1 MRNRIRPR
9 PKLARQ
15 IMTQSSIPSLETVA
29 FNNQKINH
37 ALDVLVDLACEADQ
51 VDRIDHDELQKTS
64 QLLLFF
70 SLIGDSD
77 SENELDS
84 I

>member
-9 PKLARQ
+9 LKLARQ
-15 IMTQSSIPSLETVA
+15 IMPQSSIPSLEKVA
-29 FNNQKINH
+29 FNNHKINRT
-37 ALDVLVDLACEADQ
+37 LELLVDLACEADQ

-64 QLLLFF
+64 QLMLFL
-70 SLIGDSD
+70 SLIGESD

>member
-1 MRNRIRPR
+1 MRNRIRAR
-9 PKLARQ
+9 LKLARQ
-15 IMTQSSIPSLETVA
+15 IMTQSSIPSLEKVA
-29 FNNQKINH
+29 FNNHKINRT
-37 ALDVLVDLACEADQ
+37 LELLVDLACEADL
-51 VDRIDHDELQKTS
+51 DRIDHDELQKTS

>member
-1 MRNRIRPR
+1 
-9 PKLARQ
+9 
-15 IMTQSSIPSLETVA
+15 MTQSSIPSLETVSS
-29 FNNQKINH
+29 NNQKINR
-37 ALDVLVDLACEADQ
+37 ALDVLVDSCEADQ
-51 VDRIDHDELQKTS
+51 AERIDHDELQKTS

-77 SENELDS
+77 SRDDLDS